1 MLKETLLR
9 SLKTAISDVLETM
22 FFQPVQIDN
31 NHRCLKEWFAKDPP
45 LLGASLG
52 FAGPIS
58 GICYILIPDQGVQ
71 EMTANFLGID
81 EKEVDREQALDT
93 IKEALNMIVGQA
105 LSLFDKTGDFQLSI
119 PEIIDG
125 DAVAPEKL
133 QGSQGDILLFET
145 EDSHLA
151 AGLIT

>member
-58 GICYILIPDQGVQ
+58 GICYILIPAQGVE

-105 LSLFDKTGDFQLSI
+105 LSLFDKTGDFRLAI

-133 QGSQGDILLFET
+133 QDFRGDILFFET
-145 EDSHLA
+145 EDGRLA